1 MFKTWSIKRLLQF
14 CAVVTAIV
22 VVFMALMANYAN
34 GLINSTRQIMAE
46 QVLPLE
52 QSSRRLSTVATA
64 FSSRQ
69 KQILNSQLLAEL
81 QQLEPRG
88 MLEQSFLQ
96 NWLRLSQIFSSQD
109 DSSRSLDALFNDYQD
124 FLRLDAELFLL
135 KQQSLQLAK
144 QLQQHSD
151 DVDIQAGQLLQQ
163 LAALEERLRSARQVR
178 LQNILEPIQIG
189 VFELSMLTHDVL
201 LTNNDNELQILK
213 KQHLA
218 PLQQAL
224 TEQLANLKQAIFTQ
238 PEYRQLQEKLDYDI
252 KVLLNLITQDQ
263 GLFSLHE
270 AHLLNQS
277 LLLQTEQSSLTLM
290 KLLIDKVNLIAQNS
304 YQRSYDT
311 VSHNVDQADQT
322 RWKIISLSAL
332 VTLGMMI
339 FVWLVFRAISH
350 PLGIIR
356 RSITALSEGHFD
368 TRIAQS
374 GSKNEL
380 SLLAKDFNQF
390 ADNTEQMIDELSD
403 ARTTLQN
410 REQHI
415 RAVLNGLPEAILTL
429 SDSGTIIDTNPA
441 AELVLGGSSETL
453 RGQTLF
459 QFFKPDLGI
468 DSIEVL
474 LGYLKETGEL
484 DGQRLDD
491 SSLSMWLSLSQI
503 DSVDNHTVW
512 VCVISDVTAWK
523 QTDERLQQ
531 LSSEQDAILENAII
545 GIAFIRDR
553 KFVRVNQRF
562 EQLFGFERDQII
574 GQSTITIYPNQQAYQ
589 QFGEQAYPMLAQG
602 DSFEAQLEL
611 SKHNGEKFW
620 CALSG
625 KSVDASEPL
634 AGTIWLFEDV
644 TKQREN
650 EEYLTQLASIDSLT
664 GLPNRNVFNDRVAHA
679 IHKAQRDAGRL
690 AVFFLDLDHFK
701 HINDSM
707 GHKAGDILLKE
718 VANRVKSC
726 LREGDTVARLGGDEF
741 TMLLEDVRSAEYVG
755 KVAEK
760 VIQVMSRS
768 FSIES
773 TEVTVS
779 PSIGISLYPAD
790 GRDVDMLI
798 RNADAA
804 MYHAKKLGRNNF
816 QFYSLEMNA
825 EAAERLAME
834 TALRRAVEQQEFYL
848 HYQPQFDLKQGGL
861 AGAEVLLRW
870 YSQEWG
876 EVPPSRFV
884 PILED
889 LGLIG
894 SVGEWILR
902 QACDCYLNLRD
913 ELSPDFVIAVNL
925 SGRQFK
931 GGMLAGN
938 LRRLLKETGMPAQ
951 NLELEITETMLMED
965 TELATLTLNEL
976 SQMGINLAID
986 DFGTG
991 YSSLSYLKQFPL
1003 NVLKID
1009 SSFIRDVTHDEED
1022 GAIVD
1027 AILAMSASL
1036 KLTVVAEGVETEAQ
1050 MAYLQQR
1057 HCHRAQGYFL
1067 GRPMT
1072 EAAFTELAKQ
1082 QIRA

>member
-14 CAVVTAIV
+14 CAVVTATV
-22 VVFMALMANYAN
+22 VVFMAVMANYAN
-34 GLINSTRQIMAE
+34 GLINSTREILTE

-52 QSSRRLSTVATA
+52 QSSRRLSSVATA

-69 KQILNSQLLAEL
+69 KQILNSQLLSEL
-81 QQLEPRG
+81 EQLEPRG

-109 DSSRSLDALFNDYQD
+109 DYAQSLDALLNDYQD
-124 FLRLDAELFLL
+124 YLQLDSELFQL
-135 KQQSLQLAK
+135 KKQSIQLTK
-144 QLQQHSD
+144 QLEQHSQ

-163 LAALEERLRSARQVR
+163 LAALEERLRSARQIQ
-178 LQNILEPIQIG
+178 LQNKLEPIQLG
-189 VFELSMLTHDVL
+189 VFELSMLTHHVL
-201 LTNNDNELQILK
+201 LTSNDNQLQKLK
-213 KQHLA
+213 KQQFS
-218 PLQQAL
+218 PLEQTL
-224 TEQLANLKQAIFTQ
+224 TMQLASLRPATYSHSDFS
-238 PEYRQLQEKLDYDI
+238 RLLEKLDYDI
-252 KVLLNLITQDQ
+252 KVLLSLMTQEQ
-263 GLFSLHE
+263 GLFSLQE
-270 AHLLNQS
+270 ARLLNQS
-277 LLLQTEQSSLTLM
+277 LLVQTEQSSLTLM
-290 KLLIDKVNLIAQNS
+290 KLLIEKLSMIAENS
-304 YQRSYDT
+304 YRQSYDT
-311 VSHNVDQADQT
+311 VSDNVEQSDQT

-356 RSITALSEGHFD
+356 QSIKALSEGHFE
-368 TRIAQS
+368 TRIAQT
-374 GSKNEL
+374 GSQNEL

-390 ADNTEQMIDELSD
+390 ADSTEQMIGALSN
-403 ARTTLQN
+403 ARTTLEN
-410 REQHI
+410 REEHI
-415 RAVLNGLPEAILTL
+415 RAVLNGVPEAILTL
-429 SDSGTIIDTNPA
+429 SDTGIIVDTNPA
-441 AELVLGGSSETL
+441 AELVLGGNGDIL
-453 RGQTLF
+453 QGQTLF
-459 QFFKPDLGI
+459 QFFKSELAI
-468 DSIEVL
+468 DSIDA
-474 LGYLKETGEL
+474 LKEYLEGTGEL
-484 DGQRLDD
+484 EGQRLDD
-491 SSLSMWLSLSQI
+491 TPLSMWLSLSHI
-503 DSVDNHTVW
+503 DSVDGKVW

-531 LSSEQDAILENAII
+531 LSYEQDAILENAII

-562 EQLFGFERDQII
+562 EQLFGFERDQIL
-574 GQSTITIYPNQQAYQ
+574 GHSTISIYPNEQAYQ
-589 QFGEQAYPMLAQG
+589 QFGEQAYPILAQG
-602 DSFEAQLEL
+602 ESFEAQLEL
-611 SKHNGEKFW
+611 CKHNGEKFW

-625 KSVDASEPL
+625 KSIDPSQPM

-650 EEYLTQLASIDSLT
+650 EEYLTRLASIDALT
-664 GLPNRNVFNDRVAHA
+664 GLPNRNVFTDRVAHA
-679 IHKAQRDAGRL
+679 IHKAQRNVGRL

-707 GHKAGDILLKE
+707 GHKAGDILLGE
-718 VANRVKSC
+718 VANRIKSC

-760 VIQVMSRS
+760 VIQVMSRP

-773 TEVTVS
+773 TEITVS

-816 QFYSLEMNA
+816 QFYAVEMNA

-834 TALRRAVEQQEFYL
+834 NALRRAVEHQEFYL
-848 HYQPQFDLKQGGL
+848 HYQPQFDLKLGGMI
-861 AGAEVLLRW
+861 GAEVLLRW
-870 YSQEWG
+870 HSQEWG
-876 EVPPSRFV
+876 TVPPSRFV

-889 LGLIG
+889 LGLI
-894 SVGEWILR
+894 SNVGEWLLR
-902 QACDCYLNLRD
+902 QACDSYLSLRD
-913 ELSPDFVIAVNL
+913 QLSPDFVIAVNL

-931 GGMLAGN
+931 GGMLATN
-938 LRRLLKETGMPAQ
+938 LRHLLSETGMPAR

-965 TELATLTLNEL
+965 TELATLTLREL

-1009 SSFIRDVTHDEED
+1009 SSFIRDVTHDQED
-1022 GAIVD
+1022 AAIVD

-1036 KLTVVAEGVETEAQ
+1036 NLTVVAEGVETAEQ
-1050 MAYLQQR
+1050 LAYLQQR
-1057 HCHRAQGYFL
+1057 HCHRAQGYYL
-1067 GRPMT
+1067 GRPVDKVG
-1072 EAAFTELAKQ
+1072 FTELVKQ

>member
-14 CAVVTAIV
+14 CAVVTATV

-34 GLINSTRQIMAE
+34 SLINSTRHILAE
-46 QVLPLE
+46 QVIPLE

-69 KQILNSQLLAEL
+69 KQILNSQLLTEL
-81 QQLEPRG
+81 EQLEPRD
-88 MLEQSFLQ
+88 MLEQAFQQS
-96 NWLRLSQIFSSQD
+96 WLLLSEIFPEQD
-109 DSSRSLDALFNDYQD
+109 DFTQSLNALFNDYQD
-124 FLRLDAELFLL
+124 FLRLDAELFQL
-135 KQQSLQLAK
+135 KKQSLQLTAEMK
-144 QLQQHSD
+144 QHSE
-151 DVDIQAGQLLQQ
+151 DVDIQVGQLLQQ
-163 LAALEERLRSARQVR
+163 LATLEEQLRSARQVR

-189 VFELSMLTHDVL
+189 VFELSMLTHHVL
-201 LTNNDNELQILK
+201 LASNDTELQ
-213 KQHLA
+213 A
-218 PLQQAL
+218 LQQQQLPPLEQML
-224 TEQLANLKQAIFTQ
+224 TSQLANLKQASSSL
-238 PEYRQLQEKLDYDI
+238 PEYHSLLEKLDYDI
-252 KVLLNLITQDQ
+252 QVLLSLMTQEQ
-263 GLFSLHE
+263 GLFRLHE
-270 AHLLNQS
+270 ARLLNQS
-277 LLLQTEQSSLTLM
+277 LLVQSEQSSLTLM
-290 KLLIDKVNLIAQNS
+290 KLLVDKLNMIAENS
-304 YQRSYDT
+304 YQQSYDT
-311 VSHNVDQADQT
+311 VSQNVDEADQT

-356 RSITALSEGHFD
+356 HSIKALSEGRFD

-390 ADNTEQMIDELSD
+390 ADNTEQMIDALSN

-410 REQHI
+410 REEHI
-415 RAVLNGLPEAILTL
+415 RAVLNGVPEAILTL
-429 SDSGTIIDTNPA
+429 SDKGTIMDTNPA
-441 AELVLGGSSETL
+441 AELVLGGNSEAL

-459 QFFKPDLGI
+459 RFFKPELGI
-468 DSIEVL
+468 DSIDAL
-474 LGYLKETGEL
+474 QGYLKETGEL

-491 SSLSMWLSLSQI
+491 TSLSMWLSLSHI
-503 DSVDNHTVW
+503 DSVDDKIW

-531 LSSEQDAILENAII
+531 LSHEQAAILENAII
-545 GIAFIRDR
+545 GIAFVRDR

-574 GQSTITIYPNQQAYQ
+574 GQSTITIYPNEQAYQ
-589 QFGEQAYPMLAQG
+589 QFGEQAYPVLSQG
-602 DSFEAQLEL
+602 ESFEAQLEL

-625 KSVDASEPL
+625 KSVDPSQPL
-634 AGTIWLFEDV
+634 GGTIWLFEDV

-650 EEYLTQLASIDSLT
+650 EEYLTRLASIDSLT
-664 GLPNRNVFNDRVAHA
+664 GLPNRNVFTDRVAHA
-679 IHKAQRDAGRL
+679 IHKAQRDVGRL

-707 GHKAGDILLKE
+707 GHKAGDILLGE
-718 VANRVKSC
+718 VANRIKSC

-760 VIQVMSRS
+760 VIQVMSRP
-768 FSIES
+768 FTIES

-834 TALRRAVEQQEFYL
+834 TALRRAVEQEEFYL
-848 HYQPQFDLKQGGL
+848 HYQPQFDLKHQGMS
-861 AGAEVLLRW
+861 GAEVLLRW
-870 YSQEWG
+870 HSQEWG
-876 EVPPSRFV
+876 EVSPSRFV

-889 LGLIG
+889 LGLI
-894 SVGEWILR
+894 SRVGEWVLR
-902 QACDCYLNLRD
+902 QACDCFLSLRD
-913 ELSPDFVIAVNL
+913 QLSPDFVIAVNL

-931 GGMLAGN
+931 GGMLAGS
-938 LRRLLKETGMPAQ
+938 LRRLLNETGMPAQ

-965 TELATLTLNEL
+965 TELATLTLREL
-976 SQMGINLAID
+976 SQMGISLAID

-1009 SSFIRDVTHDEED
+1009 SSFIRDVTHDQED
-1022 GAIVD
+1022 SAIVD

-1036 KLTVVAEGVETEAQ
+1036 KLTVVAEGVETEQ
-1050 MAYLQQR
+1050 QLTYLQQR

-1067 GRPMT
+1067 ARPLDK
-1072 EAAFTELAKQ
+1072 AGFIELAKQ
-1082 QIRA
+1082 QITA

>member
-1 MFKTWSIKRLLQF
+1 MFKTWSIKRLLQV
-14 CAVVTAIV
+14 CAVVTATV
-22 VVFMALMANYAN
+22 VVFMAVMANSAN
-34 GLINSTRQIMAE
+34 GLINSTRQILAE

-52 QSSRRLSTVATA
+52 QASRRLSTVATA

-69 KQILNSQLLAEL
+69 KQILNSQLPAEI

-109 DSSRSLDALFNDYQD
+109 DSTLSLDALFNDYQD

-135 KQQSLQLAK
+135 KQQSLQLTA
-144 QLQQHSD
+144 QLQQHRD
-151 DVDIQAGQLLQQ
+151 DVDIQVGQLLQQ
-163 LAALEERLRSARQVR
+163 LAALEERLRSAQQIR
-178 LQNILEPIQIG
+178 LQNILEPIQVG
-189 VFELSMLTHDVL
+189 VFELSMLTRHVL
-201 LTNNDNELQILK
+201 LTSNDNELQRLK
-213 KQHLA
+213 KQQLP
-218 PLQQAL
+218 PLQQVL
-224 TEQLANLKQAIFTQ
+224 TEQLTRLKQAASTQ
-238 PEYRQLQEKLDYDI
+238 PEYHQLLDKLDYDI
-252 KVLLNLITQDQ
+252 QVLLSLVTQEQ
-263 GLFSLHE
+263 GLFHMHE
-270 AHLLNQS
+270 ARLLNQS
-277 LLLQTEQSSLTLM
+277 LLVQTEQSSLTLM
-290 KLLIDKVNLIAQNS
+290 KLLVDKVNTIAEDS

-311 VSHNVDQADQT
+311 VSQNVEQADQT

-332 VTLGMMI
+332 VSLGMMI

-356 RSITALSEGHFD
+356 RSIKALSEGRFD

-374 GSKNEL
+374 ASKNEL
-380 SLLAKDFNQF
+380 SLLAEDFNQF
-390 ADNTEQMIDELSD
+390 ADNTEQMIDALNT
-403 ARTTLQN
+403 ARTALQN
-410 REQHI
+410 REQYL
-415 RAVLNGLPEAILTL
+415 RTVLNGVPEAILTL
-429 SDSGTIIDTNPA
+429 SNKGTIIDTNPA
-441 AELVLGGSSETL
+441 AEHVLGGSSEEL
-453 RGQTLF
+453 RGLPLF

-468 DSIEVL
+468 DSIEAL
-474 LGYLKETGEL
+474 QGYLKKTGEL

-491 SSLSMWLSLSQI
+491 SPLSMRLSLSHT
-503 DSVDNHTVW
+503 DSVDTIR
-512 VCVISDVTAWK
+512 VCVISDVTVWK

-531 LSSEQDAILENAII
+531 LSYEQDAILENAII

-574 GQSTITIYPNQQAYQ
+574 GQSTITIYPNEQAYQ
-589 QFGEQAYPMLAQG
+589 QFGEQAYAALAQG

-611 SKHNGEKFW
+611 SKQNGEKFW

-625 KSVDASEPL
+625 KSVDPL
-634 AGTIWLFEDV
+634 QPLGGTIWLFEDV

-650 EEYLTQLASIDSLT
+650 EEYLTRLASSDALT

-679 IHKAQRDAGRL
+679 IHKAQRNVGRL

-741 TMLLEDVRSAEYVG
+741 TMLLEEVRSAEYVG

-760 VIQVMSRS
+760 VIQVMSRP
-768 FSIES
+768 FTIES

-816 QFYSLEMNA
+816 QFYSVEMNA
-825 EAAERLAME
+825 EAAERLTME

-848 HYQPQFDLKQGGL
+848 HYQPQFDLKQRRL
-861 AGAEVLLRW
+861 SGAEVLLRW
-870 YSQEWG
+870 HSREWG
-876 EVPPSRFV
+876 DVEPSRFV

-889 LGLIG
+889 LGLIS
-894 SVGEWILR
+894 SVGEWVLR
-902 QACDCYLNLRD
+902 QACECYLDLCD
-913 ELSPDFVIAVNL
+913 QLSPDFVIAVNL

-965 TELATLTLNEL
+965 TELATLTLREL
-976 SQMGINLAID
+976 SEMGINLAID

-1009 SSFIRDVTHDEED
+1009 SSFIRDVTHDQED
-1022 GAIVD
+1022 SAIVD

-1036 KLTVVAEGVETEAQ
+1036 KLTVVAEGVETEEQ
-1050 MAYLQQR
+1050 LTYLQQR
-1057 HCHRAQGYFL
+1057 HCHRAQGYL
-1067 GRPMT
+1067 LARPMDKV
-1072 EAAFTELAKQ
+1072 AFTDLAKQ
-1082 QIRA
+1082 QISA